1 MRQVLLRQGEITGD
15 DDEYFG
21 EYKGENGKLPNY
33 FDVKELRMIDM
44 CRLAYWDESHRKC
57 IIGGCSSRDSY
68 GVYII
73 FPRDENN
80 PPDINGTFTDNNGK
94 RRIILNEK
102 YPDEVRFCT
111 GVAKV
116 RSPIDGTISGIK
128 FPLWNYSGKRVVS

>member
-1 MRQVLLRQGEITGD
+1 
-15 DDEYFG
+15 
-21 EYKGENGKLPNY
+21 
-33 FDVKELRMIDM
+33 MIDM

-57 IIGGCSSRDSY
+57 IIGGCSGRDSY

-80 PPDINGTFTDNNGK
+80 RPDINGTFTDNNGK

-102 YPDEVRFCT
+102 YPDEVRFCA
-111 GVAKV
+111 GVTKV

-128 FPLWNYSGKRVVS
+128 FPLWNYSDKKVVSLEAAIILRDLKINEVKNTLSS